1 VPRLP
6 DHVLGIQYEWTDRR
20 TIVLHNF
27 SELPTTVRVRV
38 EGIGP
43 CPLVNMLSQERGEPD
58 EGGQHTIDLEPY
70 GYRWLRAGDTE
81 RPLTDGQPRR
91 R

>member
-1 VPRLP
+1 
-6 DHVLGIQYEWTDRR
+6 
-20 TIVLHNF
+20 
-27 SELPTTVRVRV
+27 VRV